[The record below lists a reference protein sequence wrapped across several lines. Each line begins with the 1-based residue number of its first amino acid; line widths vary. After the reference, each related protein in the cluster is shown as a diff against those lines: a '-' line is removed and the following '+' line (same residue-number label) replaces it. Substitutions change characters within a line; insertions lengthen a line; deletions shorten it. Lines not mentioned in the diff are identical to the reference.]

1 MSSQGTIKRYVL
13 IVEKTNS
20 QIKPSF
26 ADLKDYLHQH
36 GFEISNRTLQR
47 DIEQIRIEFGM
58 EIKYDR
64 TNNGYFIDKE
74 SSIDLDTFLGFLDT
88 VATADLLTQ
97 SLKESKHAMTYISF
111 ESDGNFHGSAL
122 LKDILF
128 AIKNK
133 RKIAFVHYN
142 YLAGTRKNYEI
153 CPYLL
158 KEYQNR
164 WYVIGKV
171 EGKTFRTFGIDRI
184 ENLKVSTEVFKT
196 VKNENPTLL
205 FENIIGLTSADGKVE
220 EVILSFQPVQGK
232 YIKSLPLHKSQ
243 KVIRDDK
250 RSLVVSLNVVPNFE
264 LNQKI
269 LMMGEAVKVLKPAK
283 LAKEIRAALAQALKQ
298 YS

>member
-1 MSSQGTIKRYVL
+1 MSSQGTIKRYIL

-20 QIKPSF
+20 QNKPSF
-26 ADLKDYLHQH
+26 ADIREYLHQH
-36 GFEISNRTLQR
+36 GFEISSRTLQR
-47 DIEQIRIEFGM
+47 DIEQIRLEFGI

-64 TNNGYFIDKE
+64 GNNGYFIDQD
-74 SSIDLDTFLGFLDT
+74 SSIDLNSFLGFLDT

-97 SLKESKHAMTYISF
+97 SLKESKSAMNYISF
-111 ESDGNFHGSAL
+111 ESEGNFHGSAH

-128 AIKNK
+128 AIRNK
-133 RKIAFVHYN
+133 RKISFVHYN
-142 YLAGTRKNYEI
+142 YLAETRKNYEI

-171 EGKTFRTFGIDRI
+171 EGKSFRTFGIDRI
-184 ENLKVSTEVFKT
+184 ENLQVSTEVYKA
-196 VKNENPTLL
+196 VKNENPSML
-205 FENIIGLTSADGKVE
+205 FENIIGLTSAEGKVE

-243 KVIRDDK
+243 RIVKDDK
-250 RSLVVSLNVVPNFE
+250 RALVVSLNLVPNFE

>member
-1 MSSQGTIKRYVL
+1 MSSQGTIKRYIL

-20 QIKPSF
+20 QFKPSF
-26 ADLKDYLHQH
+26 ADIREYLHQH
-36 GFEISNRTLQR
+36 GFEISSRTLQR
-47 DIEQIRIEFGM
+47 DIEQIRLEFGI

-64 TNNGYFIDKE
+64 GNNGYFIDKD
-74 SSIDLDTFLGFLDT
+74 SSLDLDSFLGFLDT

-97 SLKESKHAMTYISF
+97 SLKESKHAMNYISF
-111 ESDGNFHGSAL
+111 ESDGNFLGSAH

-133 RKIAFVHYN
+133 RKISFVHYN
-142 YLAGTRKNYEI
+142 YMAETRKNYEI
-153 CPYLL
+153 SPYLL

-171 EGKTFRTFGIDRI
+171 EGKSFRTFGIDRI
-184 ENLKVSTEVFKT
+184 ENLQVSTEVYKAA
-196 VKNENPTLL
+196 KNENPSLL
-205 FENIIGLTSADGKVE
+205 FENIIGLTSAEGKVE

-243 KVIRDDK
+243 RIVKDDK
-250 RSLVVSLNVVPNFE
+250 RSLVVSLKLVPNFE

-269 LMMGEAVKVLKPAK
+269 MMMGEAVKVLKPAK
-283 LAKEIRAALAQALKQ
+283 LAKEIKKSLTQALKQ

>member
-1 MSSQGTIKRYVL
+1 MSSQGTIKRYIL

-20 QIKPSF
+20 QNKPSF
-26 ADLKDYLHQH
+26 ADIREYLHQH
-36 GFEISNRTLQR
+36 GFEISSRTLQR
-47 DIEQIRIEFGM
+47 DIEQIRLEFGI

-64 TNNGYFIDKE
+64 GNNGYFIDQD
-74 SSIDLDTFLGFLDT
+74 SSIDLNSFLGFLDT

-97 SLKESKHAMTYISF
+97 SLKESKSAMNYISF
-111 ESDGNFHGSAL
+111 ESEGNFHGSAH

-128 AIKNK
+128 AIRNK
-133 RKIAFVHYN
+133 RKISFVHYN
-142 YLAGTRKNYEI
+142 YLAETRKNYEI

-171 EGKTFRTFGIDRI
+171 EGKSFRTFGIDRI
-184 ENLKVSTEVFKT
+184 ENLQVSTEVYKA
-196 VKNENPTLL
+196 VKNENPSML
-205 FENIIGLTSADGKVE
+205 FENIIGLTSAEGKVE

-243 KVIRDDK
+243 RIVKDDK
-250 RSLVVSLNVVPNFE
+250 RALVVSLNLVPNFE

-269 LMMGEAVKVLKPAK
+269 LMMGESVKVLKPIK
-283 LAKEIRAALAQALKQ
+283 LAKEIKKSLSLALKQ